1 MSLAYLKKSATAAAA
16 AVALAFAVSAHATPV
31 MDMRAE
37 DLLLMA
43 PALKESLKLNA
54 NQATLW
60 AQTESRTRA
69 LLRERQSR
77 RERLQ
82 AAGKQALEAKDV
94 ELRELTGALD
104 AEQAATSAEEKQLRE
119 LWLTVNDALDE
130 NQRHT
135 VAVFLGEQ
143 LSRVEGPMRPAAA
156 PRGEGEGRGEGR
168 GHRGGPG
175 GPGGAGGMPGMGS
188 RN

>member
-1 MSLAYLKKSATAAAA
+1 MSLAYLKKSATAAA
-16 AVALAFAVSAHATPV
+16 VVLAFAAAAHATPV

-82 AAGKQALEAKDV
+82 AASKQALEAKDV

-104 AEQAATSAEEKQLRE
+104 AEQAAASAEEKQLRE

-130 NQRHT
+130 DQRHT

-143 LSRVEGPMRPAAA
+143 LSRVEGPMRPAA
-156 PRGEGEGRGEGR
+156 PHRSEGEGRGEGR
-168 GHRGGPG
+168 GGHRGGAG

>member
-1 MSLAYLKKSATAAAA
+1 MHLNLFKKS
-16 AVALAFAVSAHATPV
+16 AVALALACAIAANATPA

-43 PALKESLKLNA
+43 PALKESLKLNG

-60 AQTESRTRA
+60 AQTESRTRSM
-69 LLRERQSR
+69 LRERQSR

-94 ELRELTGALD
+94 ELRDLAGPLE
-104 AEQAATSAEEKQLRE
+104 AEQAATTAEEKQLRE

-130 NQRHT
+130 TQRHT

-143 LSRVEGPMRPAAA
+143 LSRIEGPMRPAAA
-156 PRGEGEGRGEGR
+156 PRGEAEGRGEGR
-168 GHRGGPG
+168 GAGHRGGGPG
-175 GPGGAGGMPGMGS
+175 GGAPGGMGS

>member
-1 MSLAYLKKSATAAAA
+1 MPLAYLKKSATAAAL
-16 AVALAFAVSAHATPV
+16 ALAFAVAAHATPV
-31 MDMRAE
+31 MEMRAE

-94 ELRELTGALD
+94 ELRELSGTLD
-104 AEQAATSAEEKQLRE
+104 AELAASSAEEKQLRE

-130 NQRHT
+130 DQRHT

-143 LSRVEGPMRPAAA
+143 LSRIEGPIRPAAA
-156 PRGEGEGRGEGR
+156 QRGEGEGRGEGR
-168 GHRGGPG
+168 GGHRGGH
-175 GPGGAGGMPGMGS
+175 GGAGGTPGMGS

>member
-1 MSLAYLKKSATAAAA
+1 MPLVYLKKSATAAAL
-16 AVALAFAVSAHATPV
+16 ALAFAISAQATPV
-31 MDMRAE
+31 MEMRAE

-54 NQATLW
+54 NQSTLW
-60 AQTESRTRA
+60 AQSEARTRA

-82 AAGKQALEAKDV
+82 AASKQALEAKDV
-94 ELRELTGALD
+94 ELRELNGALD
-104 AEQAATSAEEKQLRE
+104 AEEAAASAEEKQLRE

-143 LSRVEGPMRPAAA
+143 LARVEGPMRPAAVQ
-156 PRGEGEGRGEGR
+156 RGEGEGRGEGR
-168 GHRGGPG
+168 GSHRSGPG
-175 GPGGAGGMPGMGS
+175 GPGGMPGMGS

>member
-1 MSLAYLKKSATAAAA
+1 MPFAYLKKSAAAAA
-16 AVALAFAVSAHATPV
+16 LALAFAVAAHATPV
-31 MDMRAE
+31 MEMRAE

-94 ELRELTGALD
+94 ELRELSGALE
-104 AEQAATSAEEKQLRE
+104 AELAASSAEEKQLRE

-130 NQRHT
+130 DQRHT

-143 LSRVEGPMRPAAA
+143 LSRIEGPMRPAAA
-156 PRGEGEGRGEGR
+156 QRGEGEGRGEGR
-168 GHRGGPG
+168 GGHRGGH
-175 GPGGAGGMPGMGS
+175 GGAGGTPGMGS

>member
-1 MSLAYLKKSATAAAA
+1 MSLAYLKKSATAAA
-16 AVALAFAVSAHATPV
+16 VALAFAAAHATPV
-31 MDMRAE
+31 MDIRAE

-43 PALKESLKLNA
+43 PALKEFLKLNA

-82 AAGKQALEAKDV
+82 AASKQALEAKDV

-104 AEQAATSAEEKQLRE
+104 AEQAAASAEEKQLRE

-143 LSRVEGPMRPAAA
+143 LSRVEGPMRPAA
-156 PRGEGEGRGEGR
+156 PHRSEGEGRGEGR
-168 GHRGGPG
+168 GGHRGGAGGPG
-175 GPGGAGGMPGMGS
+175 GGGGMPGMGS

>member
-1 MSLAYLKKSATAAAA
+1 MHLNLFKKSAA
-16 AVALAFAVSAHATPV
+16 ALALACALSANASPV

-69 LLRERQSR
+69 MLRERQSR

-82 AAGKQALEAKDV
+82 AASKQALEAKDV
-94 ELRELTGALD
+94 ELRDLAGPLE
-104 AEQAATSAEEKQLRE
+104 AEQAATNAEEKQLRE

-130 NQRHT
+130 TQRRT

-143 LSRVEGPMRPAAA
+143 LSRVEGPIRPAAA
-156 PRGEGEGRGEGR
+156 PRSEGEGRGEGR
-168 GHRGGPG
+168 GAGHRGGG
-175 GPGGAGGMPGMGS
+175 GPGGMGS

>member
-1 MSLAYLKKSATAAAA
+1 MPLAYLKKSATAAAL
-16 AVALAFAVSAHATPV
+16 ALAFAVSAHATPV

-82 AAGKQALEAKDV
+82 AAGKQALDAKDL

-104 AEQAATSAEEKQLRE
+104 AEQAASNAEEKQLRE

-143 LSRVEGPMRPAAA
+143 LSRVEGPMRPAAVQ
-156 PRGEGEGRGEGR
+156 RSEGEGRS
-168 GHRGGPG
+168 GHRGGHG
-175 GPGGAGGMPGMGS
+175 GPGGAPGIGA